1 MVFRSPSPQL
11 LPTLLAPFYHFRT
24 LCLLVIQRL
33 STLLSAAGAVCG
45 IGGTALLAAHP
56 DQTAT
61 VFALYSGS
69 ALAWMGVGYLTQ
81 QRWLLA
87 SNVVYFALALKGLML

>member
-1 MVFRSPSPQL
+1 M
-11 LPTLLAPFYHFRT
+11 
-24 LCLLVIQRL
+24 
-33 STLLSAAGAVCG
+33 LSAAGSMCG

-56 DQTAT
+56 DQTTA

-69 ALAWMGVGYLTQ
+69 AAAWMVVGYLTQ

-87 SNVVYFALALKGLML
+87 SNVVYLMLALKGLMF

>member
-1 MVFRSPSPQL
+1 VFRSLTLYPPA
-11 LPTLLAPFYHFRT
+11 TLLASIDRLRSLGDFVRQH
-24 LCLLVIQRL
+24 L
-33 STLLSAAGAVCG
+33 STVLSAAGAACG

-56 DQTAT
+56 DQTTA

-69 ALAWMGVGYLTQ
+69 AAAWMGVGYLTR

-87 SNVVYFALALKGLML
+87 SNVVYLALALKGLMF

>member
-1 MVFRSPSPQL
+1 MFRSLTLYS
-11 LPTLLAPFYHFRT
+11 LPVVLAPFGRLRSLYDFV
-24 LCLLVIQRL
+24 LQRL
-33 STLLSAAGAVCG
+33 STVLSAAGAVCG

-56 DQTAT
+56 GQTTA

-69 ALAWMGVGYLTQ
+69 AAAWMGVGYLTQ

-87 SNVVYFALALKGLML
+87 SNVIYLMLALKGLMF

>member
-1 MVFRSPSPQL
+1 VFRSLSPYL
-11 LPTLLAPFYHFRT
+11 LPTLLAPCSRVRS
-24 LCLLVIQRL
+24 LCALLIERL
-33 STLLSAAGAVCG
+33 SAVLSAAGAMCG

-56 DQTAT
+56 DQTTA

-69 ALAWMGVGYLTQ
+69 AAAWMVVGYLTQ

-87 SNVVYFALALKGLML
+87 SNVVYLMLALKGLMF

>member
-1 MVFRSPSPQL
+1 MFRSLTLHS
-11 LPTLLAPFYHFRT
+11 LPALLAPVFR
-24 LCLLVIQRL
+24 LRSLRNVVLPHL
-33 STLLSAAGAVCG
+33 STVFSAAGAVCG

-56 DQTAT
+56 GQTTA

-69 ALAWMGVGYLTQ
+69 AMAWMSVGYLTQ

-87 SNVVYFALALKGLML
+87 SNVVYLALALKGLMS